1 MRLERE
7 ARTMKKQD
15 GLVDPAGAARRAA
28 GNAHAPYSGFRV
40 GAVLE
45 DSDGGLHPGC
55 NVECASIGLSICAER
70 AALAVAIR
78 RGRRRFRT
86 IWIYTPT
93 AKPTPPCG
101 ACREMLS
108 ALAPQIE
115 VVLLCDRT
123 PPQTVAL
130 TGLLPGARGRSRR

>member
-1 MRLERE
+1 
-7 ARTMKKQD
+7 MKRQD
-15 GLVDPAGAARRAA
+15 GESDATRAARRAA

-55 NVECASIGLSICAER
+55 NVECASFGLSICAER
-70 AALAVAIR
+70 TALAAAIA
-78 RGRRRFRT
+78 RGRRRFRR

-93 AKPTPPCG
+93 ADPTPPCG

-108 ALAPQIE
+108 VFAPEIE
-115 VVLLCDRT
+115 VVLLCDRASA
-123 PPQTVAL
+123 QTVSL
-130 TGLLPGARGRSRR
+130 RRLLPGARGRTRR